1 MTTRPPIVCLCGSTR
16 FRAEFDATNRQF
28 TRAGRIVLAPGVF
41 GHADGITIPEND
53 KAALDALHLAKIDLA
68 DAVFV
73 VNPGGYV
80 GDSTRAEIA
89 YATRLG
95 KRIGYLVDPDREP
108 VDDGGAL
115 NDYGRDY
122 AEEDANRRE
131 LCREEEAE
139 LVDEQRAEGARLRAT
154 LATIAEL
161 TGYANGLY
169 PEEDGQ

>member
-16 FRAEFDATNRQF
+16 FRAEFDAVNRLF
-28 TRAGRIVLAPGVF
+28 TGAGRIVLAPGVF
-41 GHADGITIPEND
+41 GHAEGVTIPASD

-95 KRIGYLVDPDREP
+95 KRVGYPVDP
-108 VDDGGAL
+108 
-115 NDYGRDY
+115 
-122 AEEDANRRE
+122 
-131 LCREEEAE
+131 
-139 LVDEQRAEGARLRAT
+139 EG
-154 LATIAEL
+154 
-161 TGYANGLY
+161 
-169 PEEDGQ
+169 